1 MLSNVKT
8 CGVTWCKY
16 VSDVVPVANK
26 NVHLLGFARARDAGE
41 SIKPAAQAPGNNSKK
56 NEPAREAGASR
67 AVARS
72 RGLGKIFIN

>member
-16 VSDVVPVANK
+16 VSDVVLVANK
-26 NVHLLGFARARDAGE
+26 NVHLLG
-41 SIKPAAQAPGNNSKK
+41 S
-56 NEPAREAGASR
+56 

-72 RGLGKIFIN
+72 RGLGKFFINLPGAHAPGYMLKSAFAD